1 MIKVVTKDGVS
12 LDLEKTCSFS
22 IEIENPMLDDSGI
35 PCAFSTEITFLPT
48 MTNLKTF
55 GWLDG
60 MMAEPVNKRVAA
72 DIYASGLRM
81 FSGVLIY
88 DSIED
93 GKLKYTFSVV
103 DPGEVLSDKIYNASL
118 YKQRVN
124 HSLYFQ
130 IMEDAAMGRMEG
142 FAVPPII
149 GKNQVADI
157 ERGSSKT
164 TDPNVK
170 YRNVF
175 SEYKNPSGDSEMAVF
190 SPAVRISYILAPV
203 LESLGMACPEDWD
216 DIAILGLYAGAESKW
231 GIKYEPNSPSF
242 SGSPEMDVAY
252 KLPDISF
259 LELLQNLLKITCSVI
274 FTDAG
279 EYVIKRKADIV
290 GSTPVHDWS
299 GKISDRCSI
308 CTEEA
313 KLYKS
318 GFADDDSSATKN
330 NVSIDGR
337 EAIEGV
343 DKLLDIA
350 PVLYSDYSSVLCK
363 ETGDIFSGE
372 KYDEPITSYNKIRHQ
387 VIMDSIYHNASQ
399 VKIGNEEDPE
409 FDATS
414 DFKLVKCL
422 PLTIFSS
429 YGSGNVYA
437 CQANVPVVPFPELG
451 ADRSSDVYIGLLYR
465 NQLVDKGIYLSGHFG
480 TIVTD
485 WDSEYNAG
493 KSLAPAYLYNNAHKA
508 FAEWITSRRLCLK
521 TDLNLSALD
530 IANFR
535 MYHKVRIQG
544 RNFIVKKLSVTFNAG
559 NDTIESEGE
568 FLGC

>member
-60 MMAEPVNKRVAA
+60 MMAEPMNKRVAA
-72 DIYASGLRM
+72 DIYASGIRI
-81 FSGVLIY
+81 FIGVLIY

-93 GKLKYTFSVV
+93 GKLKYTFSSV
-103 DPGEVLSDKIYNASL
+103 DLEEVLSDKIYNARL
-118 YKQRVN
+118 YRQRVN
-124 HSLYFQ
+124 QSLYFQ
-130 IMEDAAMGRMEG
+130 TMNDASLGKVDG

-149 GKNQVADI
+149 GKDQVTDI
-157 ERGSSKT
+157 EHGTYKT

-175 SEYKNPSGDSEMAVF
+175 SEYKDPHNDSEMAIF
-190 SPAVRISYILAPV
+190 SPAVRVSYILAPF
-203 LESLGMACPEDWD
+203 LESLGATCPEEWG
-216 DIAILGLYAGAESKW
+216 DIAILGMYAGSESKW
-231 GIKYEPNSPSF
+231 GLKYEPNSPSF
-242 SGSPEMDVAY
+242 SGSPELDVAY

-259 LELLQNLLKITCSVI
+259 IELLQNLLKITCSAMFI
-274 FTDAG
+274 GSG
-279 EYVIKRKADIV
+279 EYVIKKKADV
-290 GSTPVHDWS
+290 FGASPTNDWS
-299 GKISDRCSI
+299 GKISDKYSI

-313 KLYKS
+313 NFYKL
-318 GFADDDSSATKN
+318 GFADDSSSGTN
-330 NVSIDGR
+330 SNVSIDGR
-337 EAIEGV
+337 EVIKEV
-343 DKLLDIA
+343 DNLLDVA
-350 PVLYSDYSSVLCK
+350 PVLYSLYSAVKCK
-363 ETGDIFSGE
+363 KTGDIFSGK
-372 KYDEPITSYNKIRHQ
+372 KYGEPITSYNKTRHQ

-437 CQANVPVVPFPELG
+437 GQANVPVVPFPKLG
-451 ADRSSDVYIGLLYR
+451 DDRTSDVYIGLLYK
-465 NQLVDKGIYLSGHFG
+465 NQLVDKGIYLSGAIS

-493 KSLAPAYLYNNAHKA
+493 KSLAPAYLYDIAHKS
-508 FAEWITSRRLCLK
+508 FAEWITSRRVCLK
-521 TDLNLSALD
+521 TEINLSVFD

-535 MYHKVRIQG
+535 MYHKVRIHG
-544 RNFIVKKLSVTFNAG
+544 RNFIAKRLSFTFYVG
-559 NDTIESEGE
+559 NDTIESEGD
-568 FLGC
+568 FLSC